1 MKNLLRRLM
10 VLPLIAIAL
19 TSCEDDDDRFNG
31 SPVGKLNIETLKG
44 QISTPTT
51 FALAGQKMDFTVT
64 LPRTFSDTVSV
75 QATAMSIS
83 GRRVRASVDVMP
95 GDLTA
100 TGEIFSAGGTLFDS
114 TFDLYLSG
122 IALQTADP
130 IGTHFLLTSDVLKI
144 GTGSS
149 AIPTQNSERLLVK
162 LVWPFANS
170 STNTLQL
177 RVDRPVGA
185 DATPSFSTGG
195 KTHGIDVAGRSN
207 PTESGNSISHNAGDY
222 IFSIKATALFQQPVD
237 LPYRLIIVYPDG
249 TTDIYSGIY
258 FGLTTTSPEISVA
271 KINKSYQGSE
281 TIFTAENLIP

>member
-1 MKNLLRRLM
+1 MNKIFRFLII
-10 VLPLIAIAL
+10 LPLLSLGVIG
-19 TSCEDDDDRFNG
+19 CEDDDERFNG
-31 SPVGKLNIETLKG
+31 SPVGMQNIVTLKG
-44 QISTPTT
+44 EISTPTT

-75 QATAMSIS
+75 QATAISIS

-95 GDLTA
+95 NQATA
-100 TGEIFSAGGTLFDS
+100 TGEIFAAGGTLFDS

-130 IGTHFLLTSDVLKI
+130 VGTHFLLTSDVVKV

-149 AIPTQNSERLLVK
+149 AIPAQNSERLLVK

-170 STNTLQL
+170 QTNTLQL

-185 DATPSFSTGG
+185 DALPSFAAGG
-195 KTHGIDVAGRSN
+195 KQHGINVKAGQS
-207 PTESGNSISHNAGDY
+207 PSETGNAISHNPGDY
-222 IFSIKATALFQQPVD
+222 FFSIKATALLQQPID

-249 TTDIYSGIY
+249 STDIFSGIY
-258 FGLTTTSPEISVA
+258 TGLTTSSPEITIA
-271 KINKSYQGSE
+271 KINKAYSGNE